1 MVNVPTISVII
12 PLYNAEKYIADCLNS
27 ILAQTFQN
35 FEVIVVNDC
44 STDTSPAIVESFME
58 KFGGRLKIRRTE
70 KNSGVGASR
79 SRGFDFSRGEYVFF
93 MDNDDLITKTALEEL
108 YTLAKNFDA
117 EVVYCEKYY
126 LTDNDAKGIQLV
138 NTIKDDAVDKP
149 TFETEN
155 LVERFNR
162 ILTGKFF
169 GVPWLQ
175 LVSRDLLIENNIN
188 YPPMRGHDD
197 TIYTWSLIF
206 FAKKFLRV
214 PNATYIY
221 RLSDDSITRKKDVI
235 PAQKIDF
242 NIHMTVEGVQAIR
255 KLTDKLEFF
264 KQNPMYLYALLDYFF
279 QVNFKD
285 MLKKSLELQPYEIYE
300 IIKQKFGEK
309 LGEQDVLVSALCT
322 FLNNQQKIFA
332 ANNQRF
338 NQFAEQAQNRIKDL
352 EAQLAKS
359 QRRIAELEARLK

>member
-1 MVNVPTISVII
+1 M
-12 PLYNAEKYIADCLNS
+12 
-27 ILAQTFQN
+27 AQTFQN
-35 FEVIVVNDC
+35 FEVIVMDDC
-44 STDTSPAIVESFME
+44 STDAGRQIVESYLE
-58 KFGGRLKIRRTE
+58 KFGGRLKIKSME
-70 KNSGVGASR
+70 KNSGAGVTR
-79 SRGFDFSRGEYVFF
+79 NKGFDFSRGEYIFF
-93 MDNDDLITKTALEEL
+93 MDADDVLTKTAFEEL
-108 YTLAKNFDA
+108 YTPAKNFDA

-221 RLSDDSITRKKDVI
+221 RLSDNSITRKKNVT

-242 NIHMTVEGVQAIR
+242 NIHMTVEGVQAIK

-332 ANNQRF
+332 ANIQKF
-338 NQFAEQAQNRIKDL
+338 NQFAAQAQNRIREL
-352 EAQLAKS
+352 ETQLADS
-359 QRRIAELEARLK
+359 QRRVAELESS